1 MTTLDAE
8 ETWSYSLPGYGLTLS
23 QDNGVLYHIAKLH
36 TCSAV
41 PAVCMAFMGRL
52 GIAKSR

>member
-1 MTTLDAE
+1 VTTLDAE